1 MANTQRGFVDIKLD
15 KKRKLQYDLNALAE
29 IEDKLGIN
37 IYEMHKIKVGMKN
50 IRTILWAGLLHEDA
64 ELTEEQVGSFVNIT
78 NIGEVQAKVSEAFS
92 GEGKN

>member
-1 MANTQRGFVDIKLD
+1 MANRQRGYVDIKLD

-29 IEDKLGIN
+29 IEDKLGVN
-37 IYEMHKIKVGMKN
+37 IYEMHTIKVGMKN
-50 IRTILWAGLLHEDA
+50 IRTILWAGLIHEDE

-78 NIGEVQAKVSEAFS
+78 NIAEVQAKVSEAFS